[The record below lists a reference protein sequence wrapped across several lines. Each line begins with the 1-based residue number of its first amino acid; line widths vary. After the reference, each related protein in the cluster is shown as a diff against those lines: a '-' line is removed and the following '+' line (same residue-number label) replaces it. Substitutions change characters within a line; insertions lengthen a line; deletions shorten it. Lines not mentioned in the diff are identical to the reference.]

1 MPSLL
6 FIGGTGLISAECA
19 ALAAARGFEV
29 FALTRGRRQLPQ
41 GVRGIVAEASDPASV
56 RNAIAGRTFD
66 VVADFIAYKP
76 EDVARNV
83 EIFGARCGQF
93 VHISTCAAY
102 LKPPPHWR
110 VTEETPL
117 GNPFWGY
124 AQLKIAAER
133 VAMEAHAQGKF
144 PVTIVR
150 PSHTY
155 GDSRI
160 PAPFHNSAHS
170 WTHATRLLEGRPIIV
185 HGDGTTLWQVTHAA
199 DFAKGFV
206 GLLGN
211 PKTIG
216 KAFHITSDEVLTW
229 NQIVETTAEALG
241 VKANLVHIPTD
252 FIEKRD
258 PAKAGG
264 LRGDKMYSAIFDN
277 TKIKT
282 FVPGFE
288 ADIPFAQGVRRTIAW
303 FRADPK
309 RQTLD
314 ATFDALADR
323 IIAAHI
329 RNDSE

>member
-1 MPSLL
+1 
-6 FIGGTGLISAECA
+6 
-19 ALAAARGFEV
+19 LAVERGFEV
-29 FALTRGRRQLPQ
+29 FALTRGKRELPR
-41 GVRGIVAEASDPASV
+41 GVTGICADVSDVGSV
-56 RNAIAGRTFD
+56 RAAIGGRTFD

-83 EIFGARCGQF
+83 EIFGGRCGQF

-102 LKPPPHWR
+102 LKPPPQWR
-110 VTEETPL
+110 VTEQMPL

-124 AQLKIAAER
+124 ARLKIAAEQA
-133 VAMEAHAQGKF
+133 AMEAFGRGKL

-170 WTHATRLLEGRPIIV
+170 WTYATRLLEKRPVIV

-211 PKTIG
+211 SKAIG
-216 KAFHITSDEVLTW
+216 EAFHVTSDEVLTW

-241 VKANLVHIPTD
+241 VTANVVHIPTD
-252 FIEKRD
+252 FIAKCD
-258 PAKAGG
+258 AAKAEG
-264 LRGDKMYSAIFDN
+264 LRGDKMYSSIIDN

-282 FVPGFE
+282 FVPGYRAE
-288 ADIPFAQGVRRTIAW
+288 ISFAEGVRRTVAW
-303 FRADPK
+303 FRADAR

-314 ATFDALADR
+314 REFDALTDR
-323 IIAAHI
+323 IISRYGSPEGAVL
-329 RNDSE
+329 NG